1 MAVVMILVVAW
12 LEARNASRKQQ
23 AADWVAQ
30 THAAE
35 GELHMLEKLALDVE
49 TGGRGYV
56 ITGNAA
62 YLEPFESA
70 SRQLVEQQQ
79 KLARLIRDPQ
89 QMRDLGALEPLIERG
104 IAITQ
109 RIVQM
114 RQVGGFQAAQDVIN
128 GGEGKQVMD
137 QLRAEIGRM
146 HERQK
151 VLLQKRSVEAQ
162 EQTRQVRVISAAGA
176 GLSVLLLGVV
186 FIGMLRENQLRVN
199 AYAGLAERELELSR
213 FKDALDQTIDCVFMF
228 DADNLHFTYA
238 NRGAS
243 LQVGYTNAELLQ
255 MSPSDIKPEITPDR
269 LRDLLQPILIGEIPS
284 ITFETLHRHKDGHTI
299 PVEVFVQIVRQEGRA
314 PLFVNIVRD
323 SSARKANE
331 QALIEARLTAE
342 QANASK
348 GTFLA
353 TMSHEI
359 RTPLNGLLGMMELL
373 DRTPLDREQKE
384 MLAITR
390 DSGLSM
396 GRIIDDILDHA
407 KIEAGKLDILPEPIS
422 IASLTTRVMNT
433 FQALASTK
441 DLVLR
446 QVVDPR
452 LSRSL
457 LADPLR
463 LQQVLGNF
471 VSNAVK
477 FTTEGY
483 VEVRAE
489 LVRREG
495 GNETV
500 RLAVR
505 DTGIGMSEEAQLRI
519 FRPFEQA
526 TATTSRLYG
535 GTGLGLAICTRLIEL
550 MGGEIKIE
558 SELGAG
564 TTMSVVLTLPVA
576 DVPPV
581 NQDVGV
587 AGKPYKPLASAKPL
601 PTSHEAVDTRLDNNG
616 NANADPTRP
625 WSGRAP
631 VLVADD
637 NPINRILIERQLAS
651 LGLKAQL
658 AEDGTEAL
666 RMWQEGQFSLIITD
680 VNMPGLDG
688 YALTRVLREIEAQ
701 TGRPRMPVAGWTASA
716 LPDTLDKCLAAGM
729 DDVLTKPSN
738 IEKLTKVV
746 AKLLPLA

>member
-1 MAVVMILVVAW
+1 M
-12 LEARNASRKQQ
+12 
-23 AADWVAQ
+23 
-30 THAAE
+30 
-35 GELHMLEKLALDVE
+35 
-49 TGGRGYV
+49 
-56 ITGNAA
+56 
-62 YLEPFESA
+62 
-70 SRQLVEQQQ
+70 
-79 KLARLIRDPQ
+79 
-89 QMRDLGALEPLIERG
+89 
-104 IAITQ
+104 
-109 RIVQM
+109 
-114 RQVGGFQAAQDVIN
+114 
-128 GGEGKQVMD
+128 
-137 QLRAEIGRM
+137 
-146 HERQK
+146 
-151 VLLQKRSVEAQ
+151 
-162 EQTRQVRVISAAGA
+162 
-176 GLSVLLLGVV
+176 
-186 FIGMLRENQLRVN
+186 
-199 AYAGLAERELELSR
+199 
-213 FKDALDQTIDCVFMF
+213 
-228 DADNLHFTYA
+228 
-238 NRGAS
+238 
-243 LQVGYTNAELLQ
+243 
-255 MSPSDIKPEITPDR
+255 
-269 LRDLLQPILIGEIPS
+269 
-284 ITFETLHRHKDGHTI
+284 
-299 PVEVFVQIVRQEGRA
+299 
-314 PLFVNIVRD
+314 
-323 SSARKANE
+323 
-331 QALIEARLTAE
+331 
-342 QANASK
+342 
-348 GTFLA
+348 
-353 TMSHEI
+353 
-359 RTPLNGLLGMMELL
+359 
-373 DRTPLDREQKE
+373 
-384 MLAITR
+384 
-390 DSGLSM
+390 
-396 GRIIDDILDHA
+396 
-407 KIEAGKLDILPEPIS
+407 
-422 IASLTTRVMNT
+422 
-433 FQALASTK
+433 
-441 DLVLR
+441 
-446 QVVDPR
+446 
-452 LSRSL
+452 
-457 LADPLR
+457 
-463 LQQVLGNF
+463 LGNF

-587 AGKPYKPLASAKPL
+587 AGKLYKPLASAKPL